1 MSKLVLVQ
9 VLGSDVGDV
18 VVRPNVVDE
27 NPSLGHELS
36 DVEVAKSD
44 VLRPRAV

>member
-18 VVRPNVVDE
+18 VVRPNVDG